1 MLLTNVTRS
10 ASYETLPNH
19 RPFPAVWI
27 NKPVQ
32 SEPLPVG
39 RRQRNALDG
48 RQKWGCC
55 GSTELAIVVAR
66 RSDANFSR
74 KTQHEKLLNFA
85 VPVSKSLTR
94 RWYWFRLYPVIP
106 DTCH

>member
-1 MLLTNVTRS
+1 
-10 ASYETLPNH
+10 
-19 RPFPAVWI
+19 
-27 NKPVQ
+27 
-32 SEPLPVG
+32 
-39 RRQRNALDG
+39 
-48 RQKWGCC
+48 
-55 GSTELAIVVAR
+55 LAIVVAR